1 MKSNNASLPQQAHT
15 TKPTGVNPV
24 IAASMRWFAPQ
35 AEAEARARVYDSM
48 ANNPC
53 LSDDE
58 RDAHRQRAYEIR
70 RASAMEVPA

>member
-1 MKSNNASLPQQAHT
+1 MQAQH
-15 TKPTGVNPV
+15 PTQAGVHPV
-24 IAASMRWFAPQ
+24 IAASMRWFTPQ
-35 AEAEARARVYDSM
+35 AEARARVYDSM